1 MIGTKAEYKA
11 FEELFECIYKGD
23 TQAKRLSFALLE
35 YIHLWDD
42 LYDQDKT
49 IEPEHASIVMLE
61 GLTVI
66 AGSPLWGPDM
76 QAHMLNV
83 FYRWTSANEFERAQ
97 RDDNEL
103 SKAWMLRAGVY
114 DLFIVIAGR
123 IHGVAWAKEIAP
135 TVHRV
140 YGETREDFLEEMKQ
154 CQHQQ

>member
-1 MIGTKAEYKA
+1 MIGTQEEYKS
-11 FEELFECIYKGD
+11 FKELFDFIYKGD
-23 TQAKRLSFALLE
+23 TQATQLSFALLE

-42 LYDQDKT
+42 LYDQDT
-49 IEPEHASIVMLE
+49 LIEPDHASKVMLH

-83 FYRWTSANEFERAQ
+83 FYRWTSANEFERAHA
-97 RDDNEL
+97 DDNEL

-123 IHGVAWAKEIAP
+123 IHGVDWGASVAP
-135 TVHRV
+135 VVHRM
-140 YGETREDFLEEMKQ
+140 YGETREEFLEEMKQ